1 MTPGGRLRA
10 MLALSAIL
18 GTVVACGGSAKSGS
32 PAAAPSEPPSEIR
45 AELAGYDLA
54 AGRDQRVIFGLL
66 SDADALRLVSF
77 GTVAVQFTHLENPS
91 ASPQGTTL
99 QARWIPAPGQK
110 LASIPDAPRL
120 VRPTEG
126 AGVYQVESMRFPEP
140 GNWRASL
147 SVVIDGAVRTAD
159 ADFVVG
165 DKPLVIKPGDRA
177 PRTESLLPGDKSA
190 PAKAVDSR
198 AQEDGS
204 VPDASLHSMTVADA
218 VTSGRPTMI
227 VVSTPVFCLSQ
238 FCGPITD
245 FVESLESR
253 YGKRM
258 NFVHLEVWRDY
269 ATTVANKAAGE
280 WIFPTQTGSLTEP
293 WVFLIDADGVVAQR
307 WDNVVEEAVLESAVQ
322 EATA

>member
-1 MTPGGRLRA
+1 M
-10 MLALSAIL
+10 AIV
-18 GTVVACGGSAKSGS
+18 GTVAACGGSADSGS
-32 PAAAPSEPPSEIR
+32 PAAATTEPASEIR

-66 SDADALRLVSF
+66 SDAENLRLVSF
-77 GTVAVQFTHLENPS
+77 GSAAVRFTHLENPG
-91 ASPQGTTL
+91 ASPQGTI

-110 LASIPDAPRL
+110 LATIPDAPRL

-126 AGVYQVESMRFPEP
+126 AGVYLVESMRFPEP
-140 GNWRASL
+140 GKWRASL
-147 SVVIDGAVRTAD
+147 SVVIDGAARTAD

-204 VPDASLHSMTVADA
+204 VPDASLHRMTVADA

-245 FVESLESR
+245 FVGNLESR
-253 YGKRM
+253 YGERM

-269 ATTVANKAAGE
+269 AATVANKAAGE

-293 WVFLIDADGVVAQR
+293 WVFLVDADGVVAQR
-307 WDNVVEEAVLESAVQ
+307 WDNVVEETELESAVQ
-322 EATA
+322 AATA